1 MRNPI
6 RITLLLLVLPAAL
19 AACKSNDRSS
29 TTSAAK
35 SVDVAITPT
44 GEAQVTLK
52 DDKGQLVAANGVTG
66 NVEFA
71 DGQAVPLT
79 PDADGRML
87 RAPMGAH
94 MEDAGRC
101 MANFRVKMRGGAEH
115 TSQVD
120 LCRAHAGH
128 GHDKMGPG
136 MKGGPGNMPAG
147 PGMPG
152 GHGSSHE

>member
-6 RITLLLLVLPAAL
+6 RITLLLLLFPAGFV
-19 AACKSNDRSS
+19 ACKSNETSS

-66 NVEFA
+66 NVAFA

-79 PDADGRML
+79 PDADGKML

-101 MANFRVKMRGGAEH
+101 MADFRVKMRGGAEH
-115 TSQVD
+115 TKQVD

-128 GHDKMGPG
+128 GHGKMGPG
-136 MKGGPGNMPAG
+136 TQGGPSMQGSAG
-147 PGMPG
+147 MQG
-152 GHGSSHE
+152 GHGPSHE